1 MSVLIYV
8 AMGNE
13 VGGEVMSLGEEYDWV
28 WVVAEKEEK
37 EVVLETKGDP
47 RCAWHEGMRVEVD
60 GVEMEGGVVYTPA
73 CPCSRHGVLSH
84 PRGGNPH
91 AALDALLTANAVRT
105 IHVAGGAVELEI
117 DALVRFLTS
126 RPTSDR
132 DEGGGDGGGGGGV
145 TLLEDLLVSSDHA
158 AANAALLELE
168 ALDRVQTALS
178 R

>member
-1 MSVLIYV
+1 MTALIYV

-13 VGGEVMSLGEEYDWV
+13 VGSGVMSLGEEYDWV
-28 WVVAEKEEK
+28 WVVAEEGEG
-37 EVVLETKGDP
+37 EVVLETGGDP
-47 RCAWHEGMRVEVD
+47 RCAWHRGMSVSVD

-84 PRGGNPH
+84 PKGGNAH
-91 AALDALLTANAVRT
+91 AALDALLAANAVRT

-117 DALVRFLTS
+117 DALVRFLVS
-126 RPTSDR
+126 RPCGDR
-132 DEGGGDGGGGGGV
+132 PGDGEGSV

-158 AANAALLELE
+158 AANAALLHLE
-168 ALDRVQTALS
+168 TLDRVQTSLS